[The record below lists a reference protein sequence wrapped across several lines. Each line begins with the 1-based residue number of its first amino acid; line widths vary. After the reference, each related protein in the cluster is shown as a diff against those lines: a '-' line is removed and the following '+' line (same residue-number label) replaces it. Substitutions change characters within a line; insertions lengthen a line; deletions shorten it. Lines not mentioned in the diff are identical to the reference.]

1 MRRIR
6 VHRQLQQLVLD
17 GLFVALL
24 LHFFVTG
31 SLVPSPIV
39 ELFRDQPQIVAST
52 EPTHLPA
59 RDIDNFPLGEEGEA
73 LPETHVPLF
82 SPIRANL

>member
-1 MRRIR
+1 MRQIR
-6 VHRQLQQLVLD
+6 VQRKPQQLVLD
-17 GLFVALL
+17 ALFVALL

-52 EPTHLPA
+52 EPAHLPGS
-59 RDIDNFPLGEEGEA
+59 DTDMPLREEGEP
-73 LPETHVPLF
+73 LPETYMPPF